1 MNLEATTAKIN
12 YANFNIPQTL
22 LAVGLNIGYRI
33 YDLNFNLKT
42 ENLIGPIKIVE
53 MLGMSNILGIVF
65 DVSETDEKYTKVF
78 LWDHKKNAN
87 IGEISTK
94 PKAPKAIRLT
104 RNSLFIVVEDKILHY
119 DITQLIKVA
128 EYDSANP
135 HGLLAVSQGDQPTW
149 AFPSSQVG
157 EVTINL
163 PQEKAKT
170 HAAHTSAIQ
179 CIAISR
185 DGSKVCTASEKG
197 TVLRVFSTATGE
209 KKEVRRGIHN
219 ATVSSLCFSEDNKF
233 LCCASSTGK
242 VHIFSLSDNITNT
255 TSYFYYVGVTSE
267 WSLTHID
274 LGDPNIIATFMPNSG
289 NSGTADNLLP
299 SNLNK
304 NNYGYGGNQNNNGSN
319 NNNSSLAMASSSDV
333 YILKLF
339 SVGKGN
345 WYSVK
350 VNVASKDTK
359 TDLMGNLLSK

>member
-1 MNLEATTAKIN
+1 
-12 YANFNIPQTL
+12 
-22 LAVGLNIGYRI
+22 LNVGYRI

-42 ENLIGPIKIVE
+42 ENLLGPIKIVE
-53 MLGMSNILGIVF
+53 ILGMSNILGIVF
-65 DVSETDEKYTKVF
+65 DVPETDEKYTKVF
-78 LWDHKKNAN
+78 LWDHKKSAN

-119 DITQLIKVA
+119 DITQLTKVA
-128 EYDSANP
+128 EYDSVNP

-179 CIAISR
+179 YIAISR

-209 KKEVRRGIHN
+209 KKEMRRGIHN
-219 ATVSSLCFSEDNKF
+219 ATVSSLCFSDDNKF

-242 VHIFSLSDNITNT
+242 VHIFSLSDNISNT

-267 WSLTHID
+267 WSLTHVD
-274 LGDPNIIATFMPNSG
+274 LGDPNIIATFMPNLG
-289 NSGTADNLLP
+289 NSATADNTL
-299 SNLNK
+299 SANFNK
-304 NNYGYGGNQNNNGSN
+304 NSGGNHNNNGNNN
-319 NNNSSLAMASSSDV
+319 NNNSYSSSAMASSSDV

-345 WYSVK
+345 CYSVM
-350 VNVASKDTK
+350 VNVASKDAK
-359 TDLMGNLLSK
+359 ADLIGNLLSK